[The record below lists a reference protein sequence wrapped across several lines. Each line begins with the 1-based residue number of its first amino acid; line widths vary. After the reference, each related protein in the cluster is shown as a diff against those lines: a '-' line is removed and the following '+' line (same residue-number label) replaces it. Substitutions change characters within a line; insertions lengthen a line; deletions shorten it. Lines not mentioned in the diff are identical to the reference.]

1 MPRHPRTNRNNYKV
15 WENETEYLKWFNT
28 FWCNETKRISKQVN
42 EKRRG
47 RKPKGFYSLKIE
59 HKEIIL
65 SFD

>member
-1 MPRHPRTNRNNYKV
+1 MPHHRTNRNKCKV
-15 WENETEYLKWFNT
+15 WTDETEYLNWFNT

-47 RKPKGFYSLKIE
+47 RKPKGFYSLKVKHE
-59 HKEIIL
+59 TIIL